1 MTEADSVPFSP
12 SSNDPGVGPSSIHN
26 SSPSTNSRIKF
37 DVGIF
42 NHHLDQGVNRR
53 VKPIIESLGYCV
65 GTFDSYNHPA
75 GGAYQA
81 KCVNFV
87 QECHCIFW
95 VASSNSI
102 HDRGYIKFYRDMSQN
117 KAIKSG
123 RCDTFITLLPR
134 DCLNLDLP
142 WELDTFVPLKE
153 NDQFEEQVK
162 CTLDK
167 ILGESGF
174 PLPQVSHSTAQQRSE
189 TSSHQTGHSNA
200 NVTINVTI
208 RDANVGAISIGEPL
222 DMKATNATEEE
233 NNEKM

>member
-1 MTEADSVPFSP
+1 MSAGSQEVT
-12 SSNDPGVGPSSIHN
+12 IHEDDHVLVRPPYLPEETRTFTQN
-26 SSPSTNSRIKF
+26 PDGIRSWDDETGSTHAEDVQF

-53 VKPIIESLGYCV
+53 VKPIIESLGYRV

-81 KCVNFV
+81 KCVDFV
-87 QECHCIFW
+87 QECHSIFW

-102 HDRGYIKFYRDMSQN
+102 HDRGYIKFYREMSQN
-117 KAIKSG
+117 KAIKCG
-123 RCDTFITLLPR
+123 RCNTFITLLPR
-134 DCLNLDLP
+134 DSLNLDLP

-174 PLPQVSHSTAQQRSE
+174 PYHRFHIAL
-189 TSSHQTGHSNA
+189 HSN
-200 NVTINVTI
+200 VVKEVHIKLVI
-208 RDANVGAISIGEPL
+208 PML
-222 DMKATNATEEE
+222 M
-233 NNEKM
+233 